1 MIRVA
6 KLNFIEYQHP
16 QMLSFVE
23 CRSEAEKEQPKG
35 LVDLLGEVAEVVVFV
50 FAAMCGFIGFAV
62 LVLMALAV

>member
-1 MIRVA
+1 MA

-23 CRSEAEKEQPKG
+23 CRSEAEKEQPKT
-35 LVDLLGEVAEVVVFV
+35 LLDLLGELAEMAVFM

-62 LVLMALAV
+62 LVLMALAA